1 MQEKKKEKRLRIFLN
16 RLFLSIESAIIRVL
30 DRKNVGIAY

>member
-16 RLFLSIESAIIRVL
+16 RLFLSIESAIIGVL